1 MTRVPSTGRHAAL
14 GLASPAPAHA
24 RATQYPDRPLRLIVP
39 FPPGGGNDILAAQ
52 GIVAPAKAPRAIVER
67 LNGGIRQVLAQPAM
81 TTALGAQALEPAS
94 GTPAQ
99 FDKLIR
105 AEISKWTA
113 LMRAA
118 RIKFD

>member
-1 MTRVPSTGRHAAL
+1 M
-14 GLASPAPAHA
+14 
-24 RATQYPDRPLRLIVP
+24 
-39 FPPGGGNDILAAQ
+39 
-52 GIVAPAKAPRAIVER
+52 ER

-81 TTALGAQALEPAS
+81 TTALGAQALEPAG